1 MRYNGVVS
9 KRKNLYWPFLLVS
22 SLGLALALG
31 PLFLPFLMVTT
42 PGGASVLIFG
52 HAVLFGG
59 QVEATLASGTY
70 AFTFELNI
78 YLLIAGQ
85 GLLLALVACLLGKD
99 SSFNQAFSVLLG
111 LASIILISLTF
122 VVLPKS
128 FHMPLDG
135 ISCGVGFYLALCFGI
150 IGVAAQAFVLAHRLA
165 LKKQKN
171 EKTDK

>member
-1 MRYNGVVS
+1 MRYNGAVS
-9 KRKNLYWPFLLVS
+9 KRKNPYWIFLLIS
-22 SLGLALALG
+22 SLALALALG
-31 PLFLPFLMVTT
+31 SLFLPFLMVATS
-42 PGGASVLIFG
+42 GGESIPVFG
-52 HAVLFGG
+52 HTVLFGG
-59 QVEATLASGTY
+59 QVEARLASGTY
-70 AFTFELNI
+70 AFSFELNI

-135 ISCGVGFYLALCFGI
+135 ISYGVGFYLAFGFAI
-150 IGVAAQAFVLAHRLA
+150 IGVAAQAFVLAHRLV